1 MRFYHAFCGRIMKL
15 FKNTIFMS
23 LVLLVGACS
32 KAPEPLIKEQVQSSS
47 KEDYE
52 YLKETSKAAPLEID
66 LYKAIAI
73 AIKNN
78 RDLRIQIMDSALNQ
92 GQIDVVKFDMLPKL
106 SANAGYKVL
115 EKHPASTS
123 VAMVTEKDSEGND
136 ITGSEN
142 TAANALADSPSYS
155 VSQET
160 PSRTTDIGFTW
171 NALDFGLSYVRA
183 GQQADRYLISKEL
196 ERKAIHN
203 LTKEVIYAYWKTLS
217 ADELL
222 AEINPLMDR
231 VNKALDDYEYIEQLL
246 ISSPMD
252 ALLYQKELLDVAQ
265 ILNTQRRALMDS
277 RAQLSTLMGLMP
289 GQDYI
294 LTKTDKPL
302 TELVMGL
309 EEQEEVALFSRPEL
323 LEIRYQAEVTA
334 KEARASML
342 SLFPSLQFNATWTYD
357 SNKYLLNKNNTEYGA
372 VFGANLLNIFQA
384 GNINDVNKIN
394 KQIIEEQRLA
404 LSMAVLSQV
413 HIANINYAQSLREY
427 SNAKHYLS
435 VAQRIN
441 ELIAN
446 AQKISRFGELEVI
459 REEASLLVSRLR
471 NDIAYA
477 ELQYSLGT
485 LYSSVGMTFVPNNIA
500 QISDDELAFA
510 LKENLNR
517 WTKSYNV
524 FVNRPINEQNP
535 ILEKT
540 DKLTVGNVDTFFDF
554 VEYKFE
560 FDRNTFYLEG
570 SGKTRLTAKLANDD
584 SLPPWLVFLPSQ
596 FMFAGTPP
604 QESGSIDI
612 TVEASN
618 DVAFVSDTFTLSW
631 GNTQVLTKL
640 KTEEEDTNQISKEVI
655 INEDQLNALNKAL
668 EKKFSEVDVIEEKIN
683 EELLDS
689 LIAALNSK
697 EQEQVNDIISEVF
710 DSSFQVKSKPKPNK
724 TVLLAALEDSLSNQ
738 INSMTSYSPTQ
749 SAYIQI
755 GAFKKE
761 NVSQAVANDV
771 SNKIGTDVEVK
782 PTLISDPVMY
792 RILVGPTHKDEII
805 GVIADIM
812 GLGIS
817 DYFLTQG

>member
-1 MRFYHAFCGRIMKL
+1 MVIKRVL
-15 FKNTIFMS
+15 IFFG
-23 LVLLVGACS
+23 LVLFLAACS
-32 KAPEPLIKEQVQSSS
+32 SRTPDPLVKEDVQASSQ
-47 KEDYE
+47 EDYE
-52 YLKETSKAAPLEID
+52 YLKETSANAPLEID
-66 LYKAIAI
+66 LYDAIAI

-78 RDLRIQIMDSALNQ
+78 RDLRIDIMDSALNQ

-123 VAMVTEKDSEGND
+123 VSMVTEKDSSGND
-136 ITGSEN
+136 ITGEEN
-142 TAANALADSPSYS
+142 KAANALGDSPSYT
-155 VSQET
+155 VSQQT

-183 GQQADRYLISKEL
+183 GQQANRYLISKEL

-231 VNKALDDYEYIEQLL
+231 VNKALEDYEYIEELL

-277 RAQLSTLMGLMP
+277 RTQLATLMGLMP
-289 GQDYI
+289 GQEYLLI
-294 LTKTDKPL
+294 KTEKPL
-302 TELVMGL
+302 SELVMDL
-309 EEQEEVALFSRPEL
+309 EEQEEAALFSRPEL

-342 SLFPSLQFNATWTYD
+342 SLLPSLQFNATWTYD

-471 NDIAYA
+471 NDIAFA

-485 LYSSVGMTFVPNNIA
+485 LYSSVGMTFVPDNLA
-500 QISDDELAFA
+500 QISDEELAIA

-517 WTKSYNV
+517 WTKTYNV

-535 ILEKT
+535 ILEET
-540 DKLTVGNVDTFFDF
+540 DKVAIGNVDSYFDF
-554 VEYKFE
+554 VEFKFE

-570 SGKTRLTAKLANDD
+570 SGKTRLAAKLANGD

-596 FMFAGTPP
+596 HVFAGKPP
-604 QESGSIDI
+604 QESGSLDI

-631 GNTQVLTKL
+631 GNTQLLTKL
-640 KTEEEDTNQISKEVI
+640 KPKKENTKQIGNKII
-655 INEDQLNALNKAL
+655 INEDQLNELNMALD
-668 EKKFSEVDVIEEKIN
+668 KKFSEDIEIEETIN
-683 EELLDS
+683 EEQLDN
-689 LIAALNSK
+689 LIAALNSM
-697 EQEQVNDIISEVF
+697 EQRQVIDVIGDVF
-710 DSSFQVKSKPKPNK
+710 DSSFKVKPKPKPNK
-724 TVLLAALEDSLSNQ
+724 TVLLSALEDSLTNQ

-761 NVSQAVANDV
+761 NISLAVASDV
-771 SNKIGTDVEVK
+771 SNKIGTEVEVI

-792 RILVGPTHKDEII
+792 RILVGPTHKDEIV

-812 GLGIS
+812 ELGIS
-817 DYFLTQG
+817 DYFLTHG

>member
-1 MRFYHAFCGRIMKL
+1 MRFYHAFCGKIMKL
-15 FKNTIFMS
+15 LKTTIFMS

-32 KAPEPLIKEQVQSSS
+32 QAPEPLIKEQVQSSS

-92 GQIDVVKFDMLPKL
+92 GQTDVVKFDMLPKL

-123 VAMVTEKDSEGND
+123 VTMVTEKDSEGDD
-136 ITGSEN
+136 ITGAEN
-142 TAANALADSPSYS
+142 SAANAIGDTPSYS

-289 GQDYI
+289 GQDYT

-485 LYSSVGMTFVPNNIA
+485 LYSSVGMTFVPDNIA
-500 QISDDELAFA
+500 QISDDELAIA
-510 LKENLNR
+510 LRENLNR

-540 DKLTVGNVDTFFDF
+540 DKLTVGNVDSFFDF

-604 QESGSIDI
+604 QESGSLDI
-612 TVEASN
+612 TVEATN

-631 GNTQVLTKL
+631 GNTQILTKL
-640 KTEEEDTNQISKEVI
+640 KTEEEDINQISNEVI
-655 INEDQLNALNKAL
+655 INEDQLNALNMAL
-668 EKKFSEVDVIEEKIN
+668 EKKFSEVDVIEETIN

-710 DSSFQVKSKPKPNK
+710 DSSFQIKSKPRPNK
-724 TVLLAALEDSLSNQ
+724 TVLIAALEDSLSNQ
-738 INSMTSYSPTQ
+738 INSITSYSSSQ

-761 NVSQAVANDV
+761 SISEAVASDV
-771 SNKIGTDVEVK
+771 SNKIGTDVEVR

-805 GVIADIM
+805 GIIADIM